1 MHKYHMRFYE
11 FKTIQPI
18 KPLTPPQARIYALKK
33 QKEQVGKLLSA
44 EKDRQKK
51 QKATQQIQQAQKVL
65 KAPVK

>member
-1 MHKYHMRFYE
+1 MRFCE
-11 FKTIQPI
+11 FAIKPI